1 MRKIVPPLVIA
12 LLVYACSSMMK
23 VQESNE
29 SVAASISATS
39 YNDTRHTLIE
49 EAKKLAGSK
58 YKYGGTSPKGFD
70 CSGFTSY
77 VYNKAGM
84 AIPRSSSAQAQKGTK
99 ITQGAAQ
106 PGDLL
111 FFRFKKKDNISHV
124 AMVVS
129 NDTDGMQIIHSTTS
143 KGVIM
148 EDISTSKYWQ
158 EKLLFGR
165 RYVE

>member
-1 MRKIVPPLVIA
+1 MRKILPPLAIA
-12 LLVYACSSMMK
+12 FLVYACSSMMK
-23 VQESNE
+23 VQESNG
-29 SVAASISATS
+29 SVATNSSDTS
-39 YNDTRHTLIE
+39 YSTTRLTLIE

-58 YKYGGTSPKGFD
+58 YKYGGTSTKGFD

-129 NDTDGMQIIHSTTS
+129 NDKNGMQIIHSTTS
-143 KGVIM
+143 KGVMM
-148 EDISTSKYWQ
+148 EDISASKYWQ

>member
-1 MRKIVPPLVIA
+1 MRKIVPPLLIA
-12 LLVYACSSMMK
+12 LLVYACSSIMK
-23 VQESNE
+23 VEESNR
-29 SVAASISATS
+29 IDTTS
-39 YNDTRHTLIE
+39 NSTTKSSPARYTLIT

-77 VYNKAGM
+77 VYNKAGI
-84 AIPRSSSAQAQKGTK
+84 AIPRSSSAQAGKGTK
-99 ITQGAAQ
+99 ITQGAAK

-129 NDTDGMQIIHSTTS
+129 NDADGMKIIHSTTS
-143 KGVIM
+143 KGVMI

-165 RYVE
+165 RYVP